1 MCASDLPDDICTIQ
15 ITPADY
21 VASLPNQTLNQLTLL
36 KPTKYKFLM
45 FEVDIDGNKYDL
57 QLETISNRMS
67 YYVTDNIINYAF
79 IEKILFDQYKVT
91 INQPR
96 PQIVIN
102 IIDDKHISQINRLTM
117 PEQYIQLKE
126 NDYQI
131 KIVN

>member
-21 VASLPNQTLNQLTLL
+21 VVSLPNQTLNQLTLL

>member
-1 MCASDLPDDICTIQ
+1 
-15 ITPADY
+15 
-21 VASLPNQTLNQLTLL
+21 
-36 KPTKYKFLM
+36 PTKYKFLM